1 MDFQQLMARMVEL
14 DQPVQE
20 SDKQASKD
28 YDGDGEVESGKD
40 EYMGSRDKAI
50 KKATGNDDE
59 ETKESLDLLAD
70 ELEQDMDEC
79 GMGPMNM
86 PSMNKQQDNVSMNV
100 SMNGAGSG
108 GIRDLMNILRNLD
121 DVGGSHD
128 HDHDDGLDMKL
139 AQPSILMK
147 KEPVLG
153 DEMDQEGAYD
163 ASTTPDPVVFQGNFP
178 IDQGNDLHRSKNSYS
193 DKPYR
198 GDNPMALEGL
208 QSRLA
213 SMYNTIKSRN

>member
-1 MDFQQLMARMVEL
+1 MARMVEL

-79 GMGPMNM
+79 GMGPMSM

-121 DVGGSHD
+121 DVGDSHD

-153 DEMDQEGAYD
+153 DEYAN
-163 ASTTPDPVVFQGNFP
+163 SPDVQIGQGNFP

>member
-79 GMGPMNM
+79 GMGPMSM

-108 GIRDLMNILRNLD
+108 GIRDLMNILRNLED
-121 DVGGSHD
+121 AGDSHG
-128 HDHDDGLDMKL
+128 HDHDDGLDIKL
-139 AQPSILMK
+139 AQPSVLMK

-153 DEMDQEGAYD
+153 DEYAN
-163 ASTTPDPVVFQGNFP
+163 SPDVQLGQGNFP
-178 IDQGNDLHRSKNSYS
+178 IDQGNDLHKSKNSYS